1 MASFK
6 IGRVQE
12 DILRELSA
20 IMREE
25 LKDPRLTPA
34 LTIVRAELSGDMGH
48 CKAYVSSLS
57 GLNHAKEAC
66 RVLTKASG
74 FIRREL
80 FRRLDLRKSPEDA
93 KTACS
98 VLASAGGFIRSEL
111 FSRLKL
117 RKSPQLHFIADDSI
131 AYAADISEKLNS
143 LGLTGGNDADSAV
156 PLE

>member
-12 DILRELSA
+12 DILRELTA

-48 CKAYVSSLS
+48 YKVYISSLN
-57 GLNHAKEAC
+57 G
-66 RVLTKASG
+66 V
-74 FIRREL
+74 
-80 FRRLDLRKSPEDA
+80 DDA
-93 KTACS
+93 KTACG
-98 VLASAGGFIRSEL
+98 VLKSAGGFIRAEL
-111 FSRLKL
+111 FNRLKL

-131 AYAADISEKLNS
+131 EYAADISEKLNS
-143 LGLTGGNDADSAV
+143 LGLTGGNDAESAV
-156 PLE
+156 QPE

>member
-48 CKAYVSSLS
+48 CKVYVSSLK
-57 GLNHAKEAC
+57 GAEDARTAC
-66 RVLTKASG
+66 GVLT
-74 FIRREL
+74 
-80 FRRLDLRKSPEDA
+80 
-93 KTACS
+93 
-98 VLASAGGFIRSEL
+98 SAGGFIRAEL
-111 FSRLKL
+111 FNRLKL

>member
-12 DILRELSA
+12 DILRELTA

-48 CKAYVSSLS
+48 CKVYISSLK
-57 GLNHAKEAC
+57 G
-66 RVLTKASG
+66 V
-74 FIRREL
+74 
-80 FRRLDLRKSPEDA
+80 EDA
-93 KTACS
+93 ETACT
-98 VLASAGGFIRSEL
+98 VLKSAGGFIRSEL
-111 FSRLKL
+111 FNRLKL

-131 AYAADISEKLNS
+131 EYAADISEKLNS
-143 LGLTGGNDADSAV
+143 LGLTGGNDADSA
-156 PLE
+156 EITE

>member
-34 LTIVRAELSGDMGH
+34 LTIVRVELSGDMGH
-48 CKAYVSSLS
+48 CKVYVSSLK
-57 GLNHAKEAC
+57 GA
-66 RVLTKASG
+66 
-74 FIRREL
+74 
-80 FRRLDLRKSPEDA
+80 EDA

>member
-6 IGRVQE
+6 IGRMQE

-48 CKAYVSSLS
+48 CKVYVSSLK
-57 GLNHAKEAC
+57 GA
-66 RVLTKASG
+66 
-74 FIRREL
+74 
-80 FRRLDLRKSPEDA
+80 EDA